1 MDQKLKSNPIA
12 KSLLQ
17 TNQNQSQI
25 LPNKKKL
32 LRNQLKQ
39 TLKQQ
44 WQKI

>member
-1 MDQKLKSNPIA
+1 MNQKLKSNPIA

-32 LRNQLKQ
+32 SRNQLKQ

>member
-1 MDQKLKSNPIA
+1 MNQKLKSNPIA
-12 KSLLQ
+12 KNLLQ

-32 LRNQLKQ
+32 SRNQLKQ